1 MPWTNP
7 SHTGMKIIRLKP
19 ILLFVLLPAIC
30 SVPLQPTEKGAGKV
44 LGGSLDAPIRI
55 EVFSDFQC
63 PGCRELYLDVM
74 RRVLTEYSRQNKVC
88 LIYHEFPLRT
98 HQYSLEAARYAEAAS
113 RLGRDKL
120 LKVYDVLFMDQAQWS
135 QDGRIEASI
144 SKALSR
150 AELQELKKIMRDPG
164 INTAI
169 DQDIR
174 LGVQKQVTQTP
185 TFFIYAARRE
195 QKVEGRLSYISLKQ
209 FIDTH

>member
-1 MPWTNP
+1 MLSRTE
-7 SHTGMKIIRLKP
+7 MKIFTLKGI
-19 ILLFVLLPAIC
+19 ILFMLLAAIG
-30 SVPLQPTEKGAGKV
+30 SVHLQPAEQGAGKI

-55 EVFSDFQC
+55 EVFSDFEC

-74 RRVLTEYSRQNKVC
+74 RRVVAEYSRQNKVC

-98 HQYSLEAARYAEAAS
+98 HQHSLEAARYAEAAS
-113 RLGRDKL
+113 RFGRDKL
-120 LKVYDVLFMDQAQWS
+120 LGVYDALFMDQAKWS
-135 QDGRIEASI
+135 QDGKIEASVA
-144 SKALSR
+144 KALSR

-164 INTAI
+164 IKAAI